1 MSFWK
6 IAWRNIA
13 QRGLSS
19 ALTALSMA
27 LGVAVMIA
35 VIVIYAVA
43 VRQFDQNAQGYNLI
57 VGGKG
62 GSLQLVL
69 STVYHIGQPLY
80 PIPYTYYQKFLP
92 GGEFGNETKVAIP
105 QCLGDSYQSPSGT
118 MFRVIGTTPD
128 LFDKIE
134 YGRESDGTPLRY
146 EFQEGGRNLREASQL
161 HGAAFHEAA
170 FEAVLGSIVASQAG
184 LKVGD
189 EIQPTHGIGGDG
201 HKHDGFKVA
210 GILKPTGTANDRAV
224 FINIE
229 GFYRLEGHALAEE
242 GEHAEEG
249 KAAPAEHAAE
259 HADEHAHKEADH
271 HDAEH
276 KDEGKEHAD
285 KHKDADHD
293 HDDHAEV
300 AAAKDDDAH
309 EEHAKDEHPHDGH
322 DADEHKDADHHE
334 EAGHAHDEHDE
345 HDHHHHGHID
355 EPLPIDQREV
365 TSILVLCKDN
375 PLYSMALDMG
385 INKGKDRIAQAV
397 APAREVAQ
405 LLNGIV
411 GPIRIVL
418 LVLTILVVIVAGIS
432 ILVSIYNSMN
442 ERSHDIAVMRAL
454 GASRNAVMGI
464 VLIESI
470 LISLGGGLIGILLG
484 HGMIGLASPYVVD
497 RTGIALSLFEFD
509 WQELIL
515 IPGLVILASLV
526 GFLPALAAYRTDVA
540 KALAGSR

>member
-1 MSFWK
+1 
-6 IAWRNIA
+6 
-13 QRGLSS
+13 
-19 ALTALSMA
+19 MA